1 MAEESN
7 NIQQAR
13 SCPKDCRRCN
23 MAQQVYCATSLT
35 FNSYEVMSR
44 IMERLD
50 RIEDN
55 IRMMQGTGSDLLN
68 PHTENL
74 EYQPQSASG
83 GENRLPT

>member
-7 NIQQAR
+7 NTQQAR
-13 SCPKDCRRCN
+13 SCPKDCRRCS

-55 IRMMQGTGSDLLN
+55 MRMMQGSGSDLLN